1 MEIKHDGKYCY
12 VLKNG
17 ILIAS
22 FKSLRM
28 LNMYLE
34 VVR

>member
-1 MEIKHDGKYCY
+1 MEIKHDGKYWY

-17 ILIAS
+17 VLIAS

-28 LNMYLE
+28 LHMYLE

>member
-1 MEIKHDGKYCY
+1 MEIKHDGKYWY
-12 VLKNG
+12 VLKNEV
-17 ILIAS
+17 LVAS

-28 LNMYLE
+28 LCMYLE

>member
-1 MEIKHDGKYCY
+1 MEIKHDGKYWY
-12 VLKNG
+12 VIKNG
-17 ILIAS
+17 ELIAS

-28 LNMYLE
+28 LYMYFE